1 MTQQPIFRNTHEA
14 LVFAYQYSAQQYA
27 ESPMAK
33 MMKRSGGE
41 LGSGRGLVG
50 LDGAAQAGFVMAE
63 VERLSSIQRACII
76 VKYARRSEPCKCCG
90 GERPTPAFQL
100 AIEALTAWAV
110 PAGISHMRVR
120 RALVQKWARA
130 GKVEF
135 KELASEYGMNR
146 KTIGEQFQVLKK
158 RLDDVDQQA
167 QCAIDDALR
176 QCGMVGDVD
185 RALP

>member
-27 ESPMAK
+27 ETAMAK

-50 LDGAAQAGFVMAE
+50 LDGAAQAGFVLAE
-63 VERLSSIQRACII
+63 AERLSAIQRACIL
-76 VKYARRSEPCKCCG
+76 VKYAQRTEDCPCCG
-90 GERPTPAFQL
+90 GKKATAAFQL

-146 KTIGEQFQVLKK
+146 KTIGEQFQAMKK
-158 RLDDVDQQA
+158 RLDEADQQA

-176 QCGMVGDVD
+176 ACGMVGDVEN
-185 RALP
+185 